1 LIPPEIEVVGRG
13 MVFTIPIWVEAPVTF
28 RIEKEKTEVGA
39 FETVGN
45 QKQRPIL
52 MKDSTFGET
61 SHVGATGSK
70 ENSNKRAHGG
80 LMKGK
85 GPLWAKLK
93 PK

>member
-1 LIPPEIEVVGRG
+1 MGAIE
-13 MVFTIPIWVEAPVTF
+13 
-28 RIEKEKTEVGA
+28 
-39 FETVGN
+39 
-45 QKQRPIL
+45 
-52 MKDSTFGET
+52 
-61 SHVGATGSK
+61 SK